1 MQVRTYS
8 TCRTFQLE
16 LDKKN
21 KEILDK
27 KETKYEHDE
36 TLSSRFVSITNLNS
50 LINNLNINKV

>member
-27 KETKYEHDE
+27 KETK
-36 TLSSRFVSITNLNS
+36 SIMIKL
-50 LINNLNINKV
+50 